1 MKEFVVYTL
10 ARLGLFVASYALVV
24 GVYLLVTGGEAV
36 PLIWPFLVAVVISA
50 VASFYLLRG
59 MRERFA
65 LVVEAR
71 ANRASQKFEEMRAKE
86 DGSDRT

>member
-1 MKEFVVYTL
+1 MVYTL

-24 GVYLLVTGGEAV
+24 GVYLLVTGGDRV

-71 ANRASQKFEEMRAKE
+71 ANRASQRFEEMRAKE

>member
-1 MKEFVVYTL
+1 MVYTL

-24 GVYLLVTGGEAV
+24 GVYLLITGGEAV

>member
-1 MKEFVVYTL
+1 VKEFVVYTL

>member
-1 MKEFVVYTL
+1 M
-10 ARLGLFVASYALVV
+10 
-24 GVYLLVTGGEAV
+24 

>member
-1 MKEFVVYTL
+1 MVYTL

-24 GVYLLVTGGEAV
+24 GVYLLVTGGDRV

>member
-1 MKEFVVYTL
+1 VVYTL

-24 GVYLLVTGGEAV
+24 GVYLLVTGGDRV

-65 LVVEAR
+65 FVVEAR